1 MKIDLQKENIIVSK
15 NEPNE
20 ESAMKNL
27 TLTMLI
33 TSLMVISLI
42 SPVQAEMATMG
53 EALTV
58 ANNWITVMIQKNG
71 TWGDA
76 NTAYVEDVQEFKR
89 DGRILGYF
97 CRVRPKGFIVVSIRK
112 ELAPVKAYSAKG
124 NLAPECGE
132 GLTDLIKDRM
142 EGILKNIEKE
152 VGPINTARTED
163 VSELVDINYRGV
175 WAELERDEQAFEDE
189 LASGVIA
196 MDYKEGEVM
205 LTSNWR
211 QGDPYNSHCPPPP
224 PGDDCTEPRCVVGC
238 VATAAAQLMR
248 YWRWPPYGAGSGFD
262 DPYDWPNMPDN
273 LTTSCPAVQINAV
286 AELCYEIGVAVGMK
300 YCASTGCASSIPTAD
315 MAGVYGTRFF
325 YYPSVAK
332 ADRSLFDT
340 PDDWF
345 WFLVS
350 DLNKNR
356 PIQYRVEGHSMVV
369 DGWQV
374 AGGIKQYHMNYGW
387 AGGNTGAPCWSGIPN
402 SNTWY
407 TVDALPCSDPSEQ
420 YILGGIYPLVAL
432 GPAISGIYPRNPG
445 LPYWYFDQ
453 DAYGNNATF
462 EAGQYLQFLHNIKV
476 SSSLGAVRFVGS
488 GFGETRLFTRGD
500 PSQGARINEGV
511 ISLYSGGSMKLY

>member
-1 MKIDLQKENIIVSK
+1 MKKL
-15 NEPNE
+15 
-20 ESAMKNL
+20 AL
-27 TLTMLI
+27 TVLVIAL
-33 TSLMVISLI
+33 LVISLI
-42 SPVQAEMATMG
+42 SPVQAEIATMG

-58 ANNWITVMIQKNG
+58 ANNWITVMIQNNG

-89 DGRILGYF
+89 DGRFLGYF
-97 CRVRPKGFIVVSIRK
+97 CRVRPKGFIIVSIRK
-112 ELAPVKAYSAKG
+112 ELAPVKAYSATG
-124 NLAPECGE
+124 TLAPECDE

-163 VSELVDINYRGV
+163 VSRLVDIDYRSV

-196 MDYKEGEVM
+196 MDYEEGEFM
-205 LTSNWR
+205 LTTNWR
-211 QGDPYNSHCPPPP
+211 QGDPYNSHCPVSPPDS
-224 PGDDCTEPRCVVGC
+224 GCTEPRCSVGC
-238 VATAAAQLMR
+238 TATAAAQIMR
-248 YWRWPPYGAGSGFD
+248 YWCWPPYGAGEGYN
-262 DPYDWPNMPDN
+262 DPYDWPNMPDE
-273 LTTSCPAVQINAV
+273 LTTSSPALQIHAV
-286 AELCYEIGVAVGMK
+286 AELCFEIGWAINMK
-300 YCASTGCASSIPTAD
+300 YCDEECASGGPMSGVD
-315 MAGVYGTRFF
+315 GMQGVYGTRFF

-332 ADRSLFDT
+332 ADRSSFDT

-356 PIQYRVEGHSMVV
+356 PMQYRVEDHSLVV

-374 AGGIKQYHMNYGW
+374 EGGIKQYHMNYGW
-387 AGGNTGAPCWSGIPN
+387 AGSNTGAPCWNGIPN

-420 YILGGIYPLVAL
+420 YILDGIYPLVAL
-432 GPAISGIYPRNPG
+432 GPVISGIYPRNPG

-488 GFGETRLFTRGD
+488 GAGETRLFTRGD
-500 PSQGARINEGV
+500 PSQGARINDGA